1 MTTSIISAATEAQL
15 QQVFLAVTARAYND
29 MNFYPFIYTFNGT
42 CIAHG
47 WNSANLGRRLQDIVN
62 ASTQLRGLQDGTV
75 LHETFAQS
83 AAEGGGWAGYWWRNS
98 EGEDP
103 YLKIALVS
111 GVSHFGEHYYLGV
124 GFTHVQSPCADGPH
138 CATCKQN
145 YNYPCAWA
153 NAKGLIGHAHSLLF
167 MSNRHTAT
175 EAFALL
181 SENKSYGGG
190 GSLWGRD
197 ANSTADWLYPFVY
210 DFNGTCV
217 AHGANKAY
225 VGRKLWDI
233 INGSAALSR
242 VVNGRDLHEKF
253 VAAASGEGRWVSY
266 DWWSGT
272 DAAVYQKLSY
282 SAPHTAFEPRFCAC
296 TCAHTHI
303 IVARH
308 TVVRVTRE
316 GRMYYL
322 GVGLADYD
330 WHVHGQKLSG
340 EGGGTSRWLWGCS
353 VENQHPCSE
362 DWAMTVAGRRMSTV
376 LKAAS
381 YAELQAS
388 FSKPTQSKI
397 TFGFETHVHNGTSV
411 LWDGH
416 DASFIGKPIGEWL
429 SAVGLSQA
437 DLLPHHSAGSWLGP
451 FDMRLTRGGEPA
463 SRYLFLLSL
472 PVEDE
477 LADGLKDGVG
487 DVYNVLVAV
496 SGTDPMKVAAPSS
509 ETGGANECLQRP
521 SAPLPKTSGGD
532 LDDHS
537 ERIKCVTLTAEI
549 ASASEY
555 CSNEVNAY
563 GVCPGFPNT
572 WSDGAYTLDLA
583 CVDRAANEGR
593 WENDTFCSCAANYNL
608 RFAAERKAQCSAPK
622 DECALED
629 SSCANHL
636 ILQTEY
642 SQYCS
647 LKPSDPSES
656 WYPWTNLYVAVI
668 VSVSSLVLF
677 VALPLA
683 IVLFNRYTKAE
694 GEVRSTL
701 LQTRLFDLV
710 VWLGV
715 FMHSVATPLAFVHS
729 SNMTDGT
736 CTARTVLTFLAT
748 AMVFLGVAL
757 RMGFGGG
764 AMAGVES
771 EKALLEKKV
780 LAMAEMVLFFI
791 ALVLYGIMASS
802 SNSRAAVGNLNRTV
816 GADTDD
822 QSQLDVRICRDVKNF
837 SPESLTLLYLPLL
850 VMGVL
855 CFGLVRLCVVDST
868 WCGSLRPTLVAIILN
883 LIAAFLLLLLPE
895 AFVTEFPT
903 RATRAT
909 LGFVVGSVTLCTE
922 FVLPMYRQWEQQKK
936 CRQESHLYEKANGVD
951 QLFRMDV
958 KDRAPFRTEE
968 KGDGWHLFLSHRW
981 KTAQDQVHSLHANL
995 RVMVPTLR
1003 IWLDTEE
1010 ANSNTTA
1017 IVDAVKDCDVF
1028 LLFLTPEYLKS
1039 FFCQKELFTAWTNN
1053 IPIIIMRDK
1062 EFAED
1067 EFALSIK
1074 YFSNKQ
1080 ANGGKWSAE
1089 EIVKL
1094 LEAIEHVRFI
1104 NHAFAHRP

>member
-1 MTTSIISAATEAQL
+1 
-15 QQVFLAVTARAYND
+15 
-29 MNFYPFIYTFNGT
+29 
-42 CIAHG
+42 
-47 WNSANLGRRLQDIVN
+47 
-62 ASTQLRGLQDGTV
+62 
-75 LHETFAQS
+75 
-83 AAEGGGWAGYWWRNS
+83 
-98 EGEDP
+98 
-103 YLKIALVS
+103 
-111 GVSHFGEHYYLGV
+111 
-124 GFTHVQSPCADGPH
+124 
-138 CATCKQN
+138 
-145 YNYPCAWA
+145 
-153 NAKGLIGHAHSLLF
+153 
-167 MSNRHTAT
+167 
-175 EAFALL
+175 
-181 SENKSYGGG
+181 
-190 GSLWGRD
+190 
-197 ANSTADWLYPFVY
+197 
-210 DFNGTCV
+210 
-217 AHGANKAY
+217 
-225 VGRKLWDI
+225 
-233 INGSAALSR
+233 
-242 VVNGRDLHEKF
+242 
-253 VAAASGEGRWVSY
+253 
-266 DWWSGT
+266 
-272 DAAVYQKLSY
+272 
-282 SAPHTAFEPRFCAC
+282 
-296 TCAHTHI
+296 
-303 IVARH
+303 
-308 TVVRVTRE
+308 
-316 GRMYYL
+316 MYYL

-381 YAELQAS
+381 YAELQTS

-437 DLLPHHSAGSWLGP
+437 DLLSHHSAGSWLGP

-472 PVEDE
+472 PVEDA

-549 ASASEY
+549 ASAPEY
-555 CSNEVNAY
+555 CSNEVDAY
-563 GVCPGFPNT
+563 GVCPYSQIT

-656 WYPWTNLYVAVI
+656 WYPWTNLFVVVI

-683 IVLFNRYTKAE
+683 IVLFNRYTKAK
-694 GEVRSTL
+694 GEVTL
-701 LQTRLFDLV
+701 LQTRLFHLV

-715 FMHSVATPLAFVHS
+715 FAHSVATPLAFVHS
-729 SNMTDGT
+729 SNMTDGM

-748 AMVFLGVAL
+748 ATVFLGVAL
-757 RMGFGGG
+757 RMGSGDD
-764 AMAGVES
+764 AMAGVKR
-771 EKALLEKKV
+771 EKALLEENVQRRKR
-780 LAMAEMVLFFI
+780 LAMAQMVLFFI

-802 SNSRAAVGNLNRTV
+802 SNSRAAVGNSNRTV
-816 GADTDD
+816 GAVTED

-850 VMGVL
+850 IMGVL
-855 CFGLVRLCVVDST
+855 CFGLVRLCVVDPT
-868 WCGSLRPTLVAIILN
+868 WCGSPHPTLVAIILN

-895 AFVTEFPT
+895 AFFPT

-922 FVLPMYRQWEQQKK
+922 FVLPMYRQWEQQKIS
-936 CRQESHLYEKANGVD
+936 REELHLFEKGANGVRD
-951 QLFRMDV
+951 QLFRMDG
-958 KDRAPFRTEE
+958 KDRAPFRHAWRREE
-968 KGDGWHLFLSHRW
+968 KGDRKEEKGEGWHLFLSHRW
-981 KTAQDQVHSLHANL
+981 TTAQDQVHSLHATL
-995 RVMVPTLR
+995 RVVVPTLR
-1003 IWLDTEE
+1003 IWLDTEM
-1010 ANSNTTA
+1010 ANSTTTA
-1017 IVDAVKDCDVF
+1017 IVNAVKDCDVF

-1039 FFCQKELFTAWTNN
+1039 FFCQKELCTAWTNE
-1053 IPIIIMRDK
+1053 IPIIIVRDK
-1062 EFAED
+1062 EFVED
-1067 EFALSIK
+1067 EFGLSIK
-1074 YFSNKQ
+1074 YFKETSSSGKEL
-1080 ANGGKWSAE
+1080 KWSEE

>member
-1 MTTSIISAATEAQL
+1 
-15 QQVFLAVTARAYND
+15 
-29 MNFYPFIYTFNGT
+29 
-42 CIAHG
+42 
-47 WNSANLGRRLQDIVN
+47 
-62 ASTQLRGLQDGTV
+62 
-75 LHETFAQS
+75 
-83 AAEGGGWAGYWWRNS
+83 
-98 EGEDP
+98 
-103 YLKIALVS
+103 
-111 GVSHFGEHYYLGV
+111 
-124 GFTHVQSPCADGPH
+124 
-138 CATCKQN
+138 
-145 YNYPCAWA
+145 
-153 NAKGLIGHAHSLLF
+153 
-167 MSNRHTAT
+167 
-175 EAFALL
+175 
-181 SENKSYGGG
+181 
-190 GSLWGRD
+190 
-197 ANSTADWLYPFVY
+197 
-210 DFNGTCV
+210 
-217 AHGANKAY
+217 
-225 VGRKLWDI
+225 
-233 INGSAALSR
+233 
-242 VVNGRDLHEKF
+242 
-253 VAAASGEGRWVSY
+253 
-266 DWWSGT
+266 
-272 DAAVYQKLSY
+272 
-282 SAPHTAFEPRFCAC
+282 
-296 TCAHTHI
+296 
-303 IVARH
+303 
-308 TVVRVTRE
+308 
-316 GRMYYL
+316 MYYL

-330 WHVHGQKLSG
+330 WHVHGQELSG

-362 DWAMTVAGRRMSTV
+362 DWAMTVAGRRMSTM

-388 FSKPTQSKI
+388 FSKPTQSNI

-437 DLLPHHSAGSWLGP
+437 DLLSHHSAGSWLGP
-451 FDMRLTRGGEPA
+451 FDMRLTRGGAVA

-496 SGTDPMKVAAPSS
+496 SGADPMKVAAPSS

-521 SAPLPKTSGGD
+521 SAPLPKTSSGD
-532 LDDHS
+532 PDDHS

-549 ASASEY
+549 ASAPEY
-555 CSNEVNAY
+555 CSNVDAY
-563 GVCPGFPNT
+563 GTCPDSNNT
-572 WSDGAYTLDLA
+572 WSKGAYTLDLA
-583 CVDRAANEGR
+583 CVDRAVNEGR

-608 RFAAERKAQCSAPK
+608 RFAARRILGECSFSK
-622 DECALED
+622 DECALDD
-629 SSCANHL
+629 SSCSNHL

-647 LKPSDPSES
+647 LEPRPPPPPPPRDPSKI
-656 WYPWTNLYVAVI
+656 WYPWTHLYVVVI
-668 VSVSSLVLF
+668 VIVSSLVLLT
-677 VALPLA
+677 LPLA
-683 IVLFNRYTKAE
+683 IMLFRLRLWCTKAE

-701 LQTRLFDLV
+701 LQTRLFHLV

-715 FMHSVATPLAFVHS
+715 FTHSVATPIAFVDS
-729 SNMTDGT
+729 SEMTDGT
-736 CTARTVLTFLAT
+736 CTARAVLTFLAT
-748 AMVFLGVAL
+748 ATVFLGVAL
-757 RMGFGGG
+757 RIGFGDD
-764 AMAGVES
+764 AMAGVKRKR
-771 EKALLEKKV
+771 EKALLEKNV
-780 LAMAEMVLFFI
+780 QRRMRLARAQMVLFCI
-791 ALVLYGIMASS
+791 ALVLYVIMSNSS
-802 SNSRAAVGNLNRTV
+802 DSRAAVGDSNRTV
-816 GADTDD
+816 GAVTDD

-837 SPESLTLLYLPLL
+837 SPESLTLLYLPLP
-850 VMGVL
+850 VMGML
-855 CFGLVRLCVVDST
+855 CVGLVRLCVVDPT
-868 WCGSLRPTLVAIILN
+868 WCGSPHPTLVTIILN

-903 RATRAT
+903 RVTRAT
-909 LGFVVGSVTLCTE
+909 LGLVVGSVTLCTE

-936 CRQESHLYEKANGVD
+936 CRQESHLYEKGDGVD

-958 KDRAPFRTEE
+958 KNRAPFRRRTEE

-1053 IPIIIMRDK
+1053 IPIIIMRDG

-1080 ANGGKWSAE
+1080 ANLANGGKWSAE

>member
-1 MTTSIISAATEAQL
+1 
-15 QQVFLAVTARAYND
+15 
-29 MNFYPFIYTFNGT
+29 
-42 CIAHG
+42 
-47 WNSANLGRRLQDIVN
+47 
-62 ASTQLRGLQDGTV
+62 
-75 LHETFAQS
+75 
-83 AAEGGGWAGYWWRNS
+83 
-98 EGEDP
+98 
-103 YLKIALVS
+103 
-111 GVSHFGEHYYLGV
+111 
-124 GFTHVQSPCADGPH
+124 
-138 CATCKQN
+138 
-145 YNYPCAWA
+145 
-153 NAKGLIGHAHSLLF
+153 
-167 MSNRHTAT
+167 
-175 EAFALL
+175 
-181 SENKSYGGG
+181 
-190 GSLWGRD
+190 
-197 ANSTADWLYPFVY
+197 
-210 DFNGTCV
+210 
-217 AHGANKAY
+217 
-225 VGRKLWDI
+225 
-233 INGSAALSR
+233 
-242 VVNGRDLHEKF
+242 
-253 VAAASGEGRWVSY
+253 
-266 DWWSGT
+266 
-272 DAAVYQKLSY
+272 
-282 SAPHTAFEPRFCAC
+282 
-296 TCAHTHI
+296 
-303 IVARH
+303 
-308 TVVRVTRE
+308 
-316 GRMYYL
+316 MYYL

-381 YAELQAS
+381 YAELQTS

-437 DLLPHHSAGSWLGP
+437 DLLSHHSAGSWLGP

-549 ASASEY
+549 ASAPEY
-555 CSNEVNAY
+555 CSNEVDAY
-563 GVCPGFPNT
+563 GVCPYSQIT

-647 LKPSDPSES
+647 LKRSDPSES
-656 WYPWTNLYVAVI
+656 WYPWTNLFVVVI

-715 FMHSVATPLAFVHS
+715 FTHSVATPLAFVDS
-729 SNMTDGT
+729 SEMTDGT

-757 RMGFGGG
+757 RMGLGGG
-764 AMAGVES
+764 AMAGVER
-771 EKALLEKKV
+771 EKALQEKNVQRKLCWKRV
-780 LAMAEMVLFFI
+780 CKNVQRRQLAMAQMVLFFI
-791 ALVLYGIMASS
+791 ALVLYVIMASS
-802 SNSRAAVGNLNRTV
+802 SDSRAAVGDSNRTV
-816 GADTDD
+816 GAVTGD

-855 CFGLVRLCVVDST
+855 CVGLVRLCVVDPT

-909 LGFVVGSVTLCTE
+909 LGFVVGFVTLCTE
-922 FVLPMYRQWEQQKK
+922 FVLPMYRQKQQCEELHLLKK
-936 CRQESHLYEKANGVD
+936 DANDGVYRQL
-951 QLFRMDV
+951 RMH
-958 KDRAPFRTEE
+958 APFRAVRRTRTEE
-968 KGDGWHLFLSHRW
+968 EGRSIPGKKYWHLFLSHRW
-981 KTAQDQVHSLHANL
+981 STGQDQVQTLYATL

-1003 IWLDTEE
+1003 IWLDTEM
-1010 ANSNTTA
+1010 ADSSTDA
-1017 IVDAVKDCDVF
+1017 IVNAVKDCDVF
-1028 LLFLTPEYLKS
+1028 LLFLSPGYLES
-1039 FFCQKELFTAWTNN
+1039 FFCQKELCTAWTNN
-1053 IPIIIMRDK
+1053 IPIIIVRDK
-1062 EFAED
+1062 QVPVDD
-1067 EFALSIK
+1067 ENLANAIK
-1074 YFSNKQ
+1074 RVRFSMENAQ
-1080 ANGGKWSAE
+1080 DEKWTQL
-1089 EIVKL
+1089 EIVRLFK
-1094 LEAIEHVRFI
+1094 AMEHVRFT
-1104 NHAFAHRP
+1104 NHAFAYRP